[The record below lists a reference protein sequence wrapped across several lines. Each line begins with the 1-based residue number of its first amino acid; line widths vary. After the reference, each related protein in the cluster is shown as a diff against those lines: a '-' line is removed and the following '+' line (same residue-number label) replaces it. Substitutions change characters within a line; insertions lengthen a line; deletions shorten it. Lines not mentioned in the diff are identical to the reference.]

1 MLCLGS
7 TVLAPRA
14 RGMPTPRVQLNV
26 DSGGI
31 SRPDL
36 LVSSVVCLSVVPV
49 SSIAPRQYLSSSA
62 SCQCSACPT
71 FSTSPAG
78 SNPPPPPPLL
88 SLSLSPPLSIYVYV
102 HIHIHVYVYV
112 YVHAHMYVYV
122 CVHVYVYVYVYICIC
137 NIPDLASRQHLSQC
151 LHMQRGLLQEWSLLH
166 CLPTTINIPGKNSQK
181 SQYTVMLPSNFPRAL
196 IFQNS

>member
-78 SNPPPPPPLL
+78 SPPPPPTPFSLFL
-88 SLSLSPPLSIYVYV
+88 SLPLYI
-102 HIHIHVYVYV
+102 

-122 CVHVYVYVYVYICIC
+122 CVHVHVYVYVYICIC

-196 IFQNS
+196 IFQNP